1 MATEASSNGNVLAR
15 LDRIPVW
22 PWPRSLLWV
31 LGAGYFF
38 AFFDIVNIGAALPE
52 IAKQFHVSSDAASW
66 AVTASLLA
74 YIVGAY
80 VDGTIADR
88 WGRRVSLAISV
99 ALFAIGS
106 IWAAFTFSLGWLIVA
121 RVIAGLGIGAEIAS
135 VTTYLSE
142 VAPTKVRGR
151 YTSWANVFAYAGFA
165 VVPLVARALVPNFD
179 WGWRALFLIG
189 ALGGTTILFMRRN
202 LHETPRWLVAH
213 GREKE
218 AADLIENAEQRAREQ
233 TGWDLP
239 PAESAGQNR
248 KSEEFPTLALFKP
261 PYRRRVLLLIAI
273 WFFYYIGNYGWL
285 EMAPTLLQKQGYSI
299 AESLTFLL
307 VTGAGFLAGALLS
320 VLWND
325 RFERKWSIAVIA
337 AVWSAALFVI
347 GFFPQ
352 PVVIMIA
359 GFIAS
364 TTIGLLVPI
373 MYTLTAE
380 HFATRAR
387 ATGVAISDGLGH
399 LGGAAAPAI
408 ALWAAG
414 LTGFAGGLSAMAI
427 SGLVVIVLIPFTL
440 SVTGRSLESAN
451 N

>member
-1 MATEASSNGNVLAR
+1 MHPDANVLAR

-22 PWPRSLLWV
+22 PWPRKLLWV

-52 IAKQFHVSSDAASW
+52 IAKQFNISTDLASW
-66 AVTASLLA
+66 AVTASLFA

-80 VDGTIADR
+80 ADGTIADKY
-88 WGRRVSLAISV
+88 GRRISLAISV
-99 ALFAIGS
+99 AFFAVGS
-106 IWAAFTFSLGWLIVA
+106 IGAAFSFSIGWLIVA
-121 RVIAGLGIGAEIAS
+121 RVVAGLGIGAEIAS

-142 VAPTKVRGR
+142 VAPAPVRGR

-165 VVPLVARALVPNFD
+165 AVPLIARALVPNFE

-189 ALGGTTILFMRRN
+189 ALGGVTILFMRRG
-202 LHETPRWLVAH
+202 LHETPRWLMSH
-213 GREKE
+213 DREDE
-218 AADLIENAEQRAREQ
+218 ALELIESAEKRARE
-233 TGWDLP
+233 TSGKDLP
-239 PAESAGQNR
+239 EPEPRGEGEGTS
-248 KSEEFPTLALFKP
+248 SFPSTALFKP
-261 PYRRRVLLLIAI
+261 PYRKRVLLLVAI

-285 EMAPTLLQKQGYSI
+285 EMAPTLLQKQDYSI
-299 AESLTFLL
+299 ADSLTFLV
-307 VTGAGFLAGALLS
+307 VTGTGFLAGALLS
-320 VLWND
+320 VFYND
-325 RFERKWSIAVIA
+325 RFERKYTIAVIA
-337 AVWSAALFVI
+337 LIWSAGLFVI

-352 PVVIMIA
+352 PIVIMVG
-359 GFIAS
+359 GFIVS

-408 ALWAAG
+408 VLWAAG
-414 LTGFAGGLSAMAI
+414 FAGFAGGLAVMAI

-440 SVTGRSLESAN
+440 SLTGSSLESAHE
-451 N
+451 